1 MLNLSEG
8 KLSKGLFKTRA
19 GILGKLEYLITGR
32 KSIDSQM
39 LEEME
44 AIFLKADVGVKTT
57 QRIING
63 LEQKFYK
70 SPAKSF
76 EELRNWLKEILL
88 LILEEGIPLN
98 LTTEKPWVFLIIGVN
113 GSGKTTTI
121 AKLAYRFQQNSNKI
135 LLAAADTFRAAA
147 IDQLEIWGK
156 RLGVDVVRH
165 QPGADPA
172 AVVYDALQAAR
183 AREVDVLLVDTAG
196 RLHTRINLMEELKK
210 IKRVINREYSFAPQ
224 EVLLVL
230 DAITGQNA
238 LSQAR
243 LFQEALRV
251 TGIIL
256 TKLDGTARG
265 GIVIAIKEEL
275 NIPVKL
281 IGVGEELE
289 DLEEFNPRKF
299 VEALLGT
306 EVQYAHDL

>member
-32 KSIDSQM
+32 KTIDSQM

-57 QRIING
+57 QRIINS
-63 LEQKFYK
+63 LEQKFYT
-70 SPAKSF
+70 SPAKNI
-76 EELRNWLKEILL
+76 EEIQNWLKEILL
-88 LILEEGIPLN
+88 LILEEAVPLN
-98 LTTEKPWVFLIIGVN
+98 LTAEKPWVFLVIGVN

-121 AKLAYRFQQNSNKI
+121 AKIAYRFQQNGRKI

-147 IDQLEIWGK
+147 IEQLEIWGR
-156 RLGVDVVRH
+156 RLGIDVVRH

-183 AREVDVLLVDTAG
+183 ARNVDLLLVDTAG

-210 IKRVINREYSFAPQ
+210 IRRIINREYSFAPQ

-243 LFQEALRV
+243 LFQEALNV

-256 TKLDGTARG
+256 AKLDGTARG

-306 EVQYAHDL
+306 KVQYADL